1 MSGDQQQDR
10 VPSFRVFRVCRGLF
24 RGLFR
29 GPFRGLFR
37 FLIMG
42 HSASKQDSW
51 SVLFRDTV
59 ADSSLSFPKSS
70 IP

>member
-10 VPSFRVFRVCRGLF
+10 VPSFRVFRVC

-42 HSASKQDSW
+42 HSASKQDSR

>member
-1 MSGDQQQDR
+1 MSGDQQRDR
-10 VPSFRVFRVCRGLF
+10 IPSFRVFRVFSGPF

-37 FLIMG
+37 FLKMR
-42 HSASKQDSW
+42 HSASKQGSW